1 MIYAEGHNAPTK
13 KFDSKEDAEREAKR
27 IADKENCTVFILTD
41 KNEIQPDNIMAKV
54 KTFED
59 AVKILY
65 GSYDEKKFKEKTS
78 QLFPDELAYR
88 KLKIIIEALNEGWK
102 PDWSNIDEDKW
113 YPYFYAKKRALFGGD
128 AFFGASFGFASARAT
143 NVPADASTYI
153 GSRLCFKSEK
163 LADYAATQFIDL
175 YNQFLMQ

>member
-65 GSYDEKKFKEKTS
+65 GSYDEKKFKEETS

-88 KLKIIIEALNEGWK
+88 KLKIINK
-102 PDWSNIDEDKW
+102 PLS
-113 YPYFYAKKRALFGGD
+113 
-128 AFFGASFGFASARAT
+128 
-143 NVPADASTYI
+143 
-153 GSRLCFKSEK
+153 
-163 LADYAATQFIDL
+163 
-175 YNQFLMQ
+175 